1 MSLKL
6 VNDRI
11 YRHKVL
17 RINYTTYDVRRSQDS
32 LNPRTHGD
40 IMVLSD
46 DDVTHPYWYAR
57 IVGIFHAMVV
67 KTGPKAK
74 SREPKK
80 MEFLFVRW
88 FGLDYEEL
96 GGWKAKKLHQ
106 IGFVEGDG
114 AFGFVDPADV
124 IRAVHLIPRFTQGR
138 TKEMLGPSFAR
149 SILDKDEDWVRYYVN
164 MYVAT
169 ITSFFPSMVL
179 NFTIQVR
186 RP

>member
-17 RINYTTYDVRRSQDS
+17 RINYTTYNVRRSQDS

-40 IMVLSD
+40 IMVLSQD
-46 DDVTHPYWYAR
+46 DSDSHPYWYAR

-67 KTGPKAK
+67 KTGPKSK

-88 FGLDYEEL
+88 FGLDDEEI
-96 GGWKAKKLHQ
+96 GGWKAKNLHQ
-106 IGFVEGDG
+106 IGFVKDDSDA

-124 IRAVHLIPRFTQGR
+124 VRAVHLIPRFAQGR
-138 TKEMLGPSFAR
+138 TKDMLGPSIAR
-149 SILDKDEDWVRYYVN
+149 SLLDKDEDWVRYYVN
-164 MYVAT
+164 MYVA
-169 ITSFFPSMVL
+169 ILSSFFWY
-179 NFTIQVR
+179 
-186 RP
+186 

>member
-17 RINYTTYDVRRSQDS
+17 RVNYTTYNARRSQDS

-40 IMVLSD
+40 IMVLSRD
-46 DDVTHPYWYAR
+46 DSHPYWYAR
-57 IVGIFHAMVV
+57 IVGIFHAMVIQ
-67 KTGPKAK
+67 TGPKSK

-88 FGLDYEEL
+88 FGLDSEEI
-96 GGWKAKKLHQ
+96 GGWEAKKLHQ
-106 IGFVEGDG
+106 IGFVEGDA

-124 IRAVHLIPRFTQGR
+124 IRAVHLIPRFAQGQ
-138 TKEMLGPSFAR
+138 TKDMLGPSITR
-149 SILDKDEDWVRYYVN
+149 SVLNKDEDWVRYYVN
-164 MYVAT
+164 MYVHDH
-169 ITSFFPSMVL
+169 FYLGFL
-179 NFTIQVR
+179 
-186 RP
+186 